1 MNKARREQILT
12 IVDKLYSIQEDIDSI
27 AQDERDAFDNLPEG
41 LQYSEKGEDMETNA
55 DDLEQASSD
64 IEGIIDLLRDIVDR

>member
-1 MNKARREQILT
+1 MNKARRKQIET
-12 IVDKLYSIQEDIDSI
+12 IVSKLYSIQEDIDSI

-41 LQYSEKGEDMETNA
+41 LQYSEKGEGMETNA

-64 IEGIIDLLRDIVDR
+64 IEDIIDMLRDIVDR

>member
-1 MNKARREQILT
+1 MNKARREQIET
-12 IVDKLYSIQEDIDSI
+12 IVSKLYSIQEDIDSI

-64 IEGIIDLLRDIVDR
+64 IEDIIDLLHDIVDR